1 MDKHLLEAYKS
12 GNLILF
18 VGAGVSANLN
28 LPDWRELIGEIAKQ
42 LEYDPDVFSTYG
54 DFLSLAEFYLIS
66 KGGKIGA
73 LRSWMD
79 TQWHSPSINIADSQ
93 IHTYI
98 ATGKFSLIY
107 TTNYDRW
114 IESALQ
120 HHDQLYA
127 VIRNVNDLAKL
138 DSGCKQVVKFHGDL
152 HDDSS
157 IVLGESSYFER
168 MEFESPLDIKL
179 RSDILGKSVLFIGY
193 SLSDINIRLLFYK
206 LSKLW
211 KAHGI
216 EKSRPRSFIFS
227 PRPNPVQEAIFAD
240 RGMTM
245 ITSEIADA
253 GIALEDFLKK
263 LVSSSSLMS

>member
-1 MDKHLLEAYKS
+1 MDKHLIEAYKS

-18 VGAGVSANLN
+18 VGSGVSANLK
-28 LPDWRELIGEIAKQ
+28 LPDWRELIGEIATQ
-42 LEYDPDVFSTYG
+42 LKYDPDVFLTYG
-54 DFLSLAEFYLIS
+54 DFLSLAEFYLVS
-66 KGGKIGA
+66 NGGKVGA

-79 TQWHSPSINIADSQ
+79 TQWHSPSIDIAASQ
-93 IHTYI
+93 IHSYI
-98 ATGKFSLIY
+98 ATGKFPLIY

-114 IESALQ
+114 LETALK
-120 HHDQLYA
+120 HHKQPFT
-127 VIRNVNDLAKL
+127 VIRNVTDLAKL
-138 DSGCKQVVKFHGDL
+138 DGSHKQVVKFHGDL

-179 RSDILGKSVLFIGY
+179 RSDTLGRSVLFIGY

-211 KAHGI
+211 KVHGI
-216 EKSRPRSFIFS
+216 EKSRPKSFVFS
-227 PRPNPVQEAIFAD
+227 PRPNPVQEAILAD

-245 ITSEIADA
+245 ISSEIEDP
-253 GIALEDFLKK
+253 GVALETFLKE
-263 LVSSSSLMS
+263 LTSND